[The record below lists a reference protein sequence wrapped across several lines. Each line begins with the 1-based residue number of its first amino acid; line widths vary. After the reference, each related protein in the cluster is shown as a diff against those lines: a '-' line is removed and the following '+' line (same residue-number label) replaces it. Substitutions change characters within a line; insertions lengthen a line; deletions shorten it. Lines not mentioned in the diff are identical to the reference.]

1 MDREPPG
8 LRDRSSRLK
17 GEILIMNIHEY
28 QAKALFA
35 QYKVPVPRGG
45 IAFSA
50 EEAVSV
56 ADTLDAPICVV
67 KAQIHAGGRGKA
79 GGVKLAK
86 KKEDV
91 IEIAKE
97 LLGKI
102 LVTHQTGPQGK
113 EVKKLLIEEGVDI
126 DKELYLSWV
135 ADRGT
140 GTVVLIASTEGGVD
154 IEEVAERSPEKIVKL
169 SVDPV
174 FGYQPY
180 QGRSVAFKLALPK
193 EVIGQWASLLG
204 NLYRLFVEKGATQI
218 EINPLIIT
226 RQNTLV
232 AIDAK
237 VNFDDN
243 TLFKNEDIR
252 NLRDLD
258 EEDPLETR
266 ATQHGLNYIK
276 LDGQIGCMVNGAGL
290 AMSTM
295 DVIQLAGGA
304 PANFLDV
311 GGGASKE
318 TVKQAFQILLSDS
331 NVKGVFVNIF
341 GGIVR
346 CERIAGG
353 IIDAAKEISLKVP
366 LVVRLEGTHAKEA
379 KEMLNES
386 GLNLIV
392 ADTLWD
398 GAQKIVAA
406 VN

>member
-1 MDREPPG
+1 
-8 LRDRSSRLK
+8 
-17 GEILIMNIHEY
+17 MNIHEY

-35 QYKVPVPRGG
+35 KYQIPVPNGKV
-45 IAFSA
+45 AFSV
-50 EEAVSV
+50 EEAQS
-56 ADTLDAPICVV
+56 AAESLQTKIWVV

-86 KKEDV
+86 RKEEV
-91 IEIAKE
+91 GPIARE
-97 LLGKI
+97 LLGKV

-126 DKELYLSWV
+126 EKELYLSWV
-135 ADRGT
+135 ADRAT
-140 GTVVLIASTEGGVD
+140 GSVVLIASTEGGME

-169 SVDPV
+169 PVDPV

-180 QGRSVAFKLALPK
+180 QGRAVAFKLGLPR
-193 EVIGQWASLLG
+193 EVLGQWVGLLG
-204 NLYRLFVEKGATQI
+204 NLYRLMIDKSALQI
-218 EINPLIIT
+218 EVNPLIIT
-226 RQNTLV
+226 KQNKLM
-232 AIDAK
+232 ALDAK

-243 TLFKNEDIR
+243 ALFRNEEIR
-252 NLRDLD
+252 LLRDLD

-266 ATQHGLNYIK
+266 ANQYGLNYVK
-276 LDGQIGCMVNGAGL
+276 LDGKIGCMVNGAGL
-290 AMSTM
+290 AMATM
-295 DVIQLAGGA
+295 DVIKLAGAA

-318 TVKQAFQILLSDS
+318 TVKQAFQILLADP

-353 IIDAAKEISLKVP
+353 IIDAAKEVSISVP
-366 LVVRLEGTHAKEA
+366 LVVRLEGTNAKEA
-379 KEMLNES
+379 KQMLAES
-386 GLNLIV
+386 GLDLTV

-398 GAQKIVAA
+398 GAQKVVAQ
-406 VN
+406 VS